1 MMQHEVLGYMRELAR
16 EVALP
21 SSMVALGCAE
31 ASLAV
36 QLKALKARAQVMV
49 QSDVED
55 ARYDYEQ
62 CQVRLSLLPSTP
74 HLL

>member
-1 MMQHEVLGYMRELAR
+1 
-16 EVALP
+16 
-21 SSMVALGCAE
+21 MVALGCAE